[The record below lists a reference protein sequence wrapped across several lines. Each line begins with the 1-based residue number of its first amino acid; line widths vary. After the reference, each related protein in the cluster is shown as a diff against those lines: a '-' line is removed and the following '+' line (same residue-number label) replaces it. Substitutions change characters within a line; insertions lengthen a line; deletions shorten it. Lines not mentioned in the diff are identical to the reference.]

1 MYMKKLLLLMVLLVF
16 CFQAEAALP
25 VTEQNLE
32 AAIAYGKSYQGGK
45 NDAAMLQPWTISE
58 RFETNPY
65 RDEEQIIVYTP
76 YLLTAL
82 DTAERA
88 TGDTSV
94 SIAAA
99 KDLVARFDGVMVV
112 RAVINAPIVL
122 KAKELEVSLVQKGRF
137 VMPYHSDFLDGQY
150 LDKMVSRPVS
160 DADVQKKLER
170 METLQEQ
177 AAELQKQ
184 LDDLKGNKIKPTDI
198 ELTKTQDSKAK
209 SEPVEVKQ
217 KICRLQY
224 NFYFDQAEFD
234 ADMPYLL
241 LIKDA
246 YCGGRE
252 FAVDPALL
260 K

>member
-1 MYMKKLLLLMVLLVF
+1 MLL
-16 CFQAEAALP
+16 
-25 VTEQNLE
+25 
-32 AAIAYGKSYQGGK
+32 S
-45 NDAAMLQPWTISE
+45 WTLAE

-88 TGDTSV
+88 DGDTSV
-94 SIAAA
+94 SVANA
-99 KDLVARFDGVMVV
+99 KDLVARFDGVLVV
-112 RAVINAPIVL
+112 RAIINAPLVL
-122 KAKELEVSLVQKGRF
+122 NDKELEVRLVQEGSF
-137 VMPYHSDFLDGQY
+137 VTPYHSDFLDGQY

-160 DADVQKKLER
+160 DADVQKKLKR
-170 METLQEQ
+170 MEKIHEQ

-198 ELTKTQDSKAK
+198 ELAEAKDEKAK
-209 SEPVEVKQ
+209 AEPVEVKQ

-234 ADMPYLL
+234 PGKPYLI

>member
-1 MYMKKLLLLMVLLVF
+1 MKKLLLLMFLFVF

-32 AAIAYGKSYQGGK
+32 AAIAYGKSYQGEK
-45 NDAAMLQPWTISE
+45 NDATMLQSWTIAE

-88 TGDTSV
+88 DGDTSV
-94 SIAAA
+94 SVANA
-99 KDLVARFDGVMVV
+99 KDLVARFDGVLVV
-112 RAVINAPIVL
+112 RAIINAPLVL
-122 KAKELEVSLVQKGRF
+122 NDKELEVRLVQEGSF
-137 VMPYHSDFLDGQY
+137 ETPYHSDFLDGQY

-170 METLQEQ
+170 MEKIHEQ

-198 ELTKTQDSKAK
+198 ELAEAKDEKAK
-209 SEPVEVKQ
+209 AEPVEVKQ

-234 ADMPYLL
+234 PGKPYLI